1 MNNSISQWWYKQC
14 PPYNSTQLVW
24 PLLLKNHAKR
34 PPPSEEVNHQFY
46 IYFCTVLPPLHKRQ
60 RWGSC
65 GESPMCKF
73 FVHCSSLLKL
83 ISAFLASYTPKRTS
97 RMSRKYG
104 NFYSSYM
111 PWSSRIDNFENNR
124 QNLCSHLKLVFQK
137 IVPTIWKITSKKL
150 TFFQIVQ
157 AIFQNNKL

>member
-1 MNNSISQWWYKQC
+1 MTFTSR
-14 PPYNSTQLVW
+14 
-24 PLLLKNHAKR
+24 KNHAKR
-34 PPPSEEVNHQFY
+34 PPPPSEEVNHQFY

-97 RMSRKYG
+97 RMSRKCRY
-104 NFYSSYM
+104 FYSNYM
-111 PWSSRIDNFENNR
+111 PWSSRIDYFENNR
-124 QNLCSHLKLVFQK
+124 QSLFNHLEVFMSENSWFFGFLF
-137 IVPTIWKITSKKL
+137 VKITSQK
-150 TFFQIVQ
+150 
-157 AIFQNNKL
+157 

>member
-1 MNNSISQWWYKQC
+1 MPTLQL
-14 PPYNSTQLVW
+14 NSTSLTFTSK
-24 PLLLKNHAKR
+24 KNHAKR

-46 IYFCTVLPPLHKRQ
+46 IYFCTVLPPSHKRQ

-97 RMSRKYG
+97 RMSRKCGY
-104 NFYSSYM
+104 FYSSYM
-111 PWSSRIDNFENNR
+111 PWSSRIDYFENNR
-124 QNLCSHLKLVFQK
+124 QNLSNHLELFMSENSWFFGFVF
-137 IVPTIWKITSKKL
+137 VKITSQK
-150 TFFQIVQ
+150 
-157 AIFQNNKL
+157 